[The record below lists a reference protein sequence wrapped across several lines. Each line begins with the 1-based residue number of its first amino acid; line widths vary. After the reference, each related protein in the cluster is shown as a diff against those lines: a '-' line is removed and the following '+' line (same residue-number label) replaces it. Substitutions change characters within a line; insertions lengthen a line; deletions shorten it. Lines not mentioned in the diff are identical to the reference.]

1 MNQTTEIQATEEQ
14 LLPVDNAAESAVDPS
29 LNANSETGQEEGFDI
44 FLKDDENK
52 PKQDPETNAK
62 FARRR
67 IERKRQRELEQQ
79 AEAVKRGELPENL
92 RVIPEIPKRPNPN
105 DYLSDEGLA
114 KYNYD
119 STLALAQ
126 FNSDLDEWNEKS
138 LDARSAAVAE
148 QGRRAQEYTQQSA
161 QYVDA
166 ARKHYDAAEKLN
178 IPDYQ
183 EKEDAFMQV
192 VPAPVATDIM
202 RLFPEKSAALMY
214 HLGANPD
221 KTRQLLAMDGQQA
234 LIELTR
240 LSERLTLKPRS
251 KPVSEA
257 PNPDEP
263 IQGQAVA
270 ANISALEKQMNAAA
284 ERGDTETYRKLKAQ
298 LNKGSRK

>member
-1 MNQTTEIQATEEQ
+1 MEQTTEIQATEDQ
-14 LLPVDNAAESAVDPS
+14 LLPVDNAAASAVDPS
-29 LNANSETGQEEGFDI
+29 LNANSETGQEEGFEI
-44 FLKDDENK
+44 VLKDDENK
-52 PKQDPETNAK
+52 QKQDPATNAQ
-62 FARRR
+62 FAQRRL
-67 IERKRQRELEQQ
+67 ERKRQRELEQQ

-92 RVIPEIPKRPNPN
+92 RVSPELPSQPNAN
-105 DYLSDEGLA
+105 DFFSDESLA
-114 KYNYD
+114 KYDYD
-119 STLALAQ
+119 QTRALAAFQ
-126 FNSDLDEWNEKS
+126 QANNEWLVKAQ
-138 LDARSAAVAE
+138 DARSNAVAE
-148 QGRRAQEYTQQSA
+148 QGRKTQEYTQQSA

-183 EKEDAFMQV
+183 EKEEAFTQLVQPQIVSDLML
-192 VPAPVATDIM
+192 
-202 RLFPEKSAALMY
+202 LFPEKSPALIY
-214 HLGANPD
+214 HLGSNPE
-221 KTRQLLAMDGQQA
+221 KTRQILQMNPQQA

-284 ERGDTETYRKLKAQ
+284 DKGDVETYRKLRQQ

>member
-1 MNQTTEIQATEEQ
+1 MDQTTEIQATEEQ
-14 LLPVDNAAESAVDPS
+14 LLPVDNAAASAVDPS
-29 LNANSETGQEEGFDI
+29 LNANSETGQEEGFDVV
-44 FLKDDENK
+44 LKDDENK

-62 FARRR
+62 FAQRR

-92 RVIPEIPKRPNPN
+92 RVAPELPSQPNAN
-105 DYLSDEGLA
+105 DFFSDEALA
-114 KYNYD
+114 KYDYD
-119 STLALAQ
+119 QTRALAAFQ
-126 FNSDLDEWNEKS
+126 QANNEWLVKAQ
-138 LDARSAAVAE
+138 DARSNAVAE
-148 QGRRAQEYTQQSA
+148 QGRKTQEYTQKSA

-183 EKEDAFMQV
+183 EKEEAFTQLVQPQIVSELML
-192 VPAPVATDIM
+192 
-202 RLFPEKSAALMY
+202 LFPEKSPALIY
-214 HLGANPD
+214 HLGSNPE
-221 KTRQLLAMDGQQA
+221 KTRQILQMNQQQA

-298 LNKGSRK
+298 LNKGIR

>member
-1 MNQTTEIQATEEQ
+1 MDQTTEIQATEEQ
-14 LLPVDNAAESAVDPS
+14 LLPVDNAAASAVDPS
-29 LNANSETGQEEGFDI
+29 LNANSETGQEEGFEI
-44 FLKDDENK
+44 VLKDDENK

-62 FARRR
+62 FAQRR

-92 RVIPEIPKRPNPN
+92 RVAPELPSQPNAN
-105 DYLSDEGLA
+105 DFFSEEALA
-114 KYNYD
+114 KYDYD
-119 STLALAQ
+119 QTRALAAFQ
-126 FNSDLDEWNEKS
+126 QANNEWLVKAQ
-138 LDARSAAVAE
+138 DARSNAVAE
-148 QGRRAQEYTQQSA
+148 QGRKTQEYTQQSA
-161 QYVDA
+161 QYVEA

-202 RLFPEKSAALMY
+202 RLFPEKSAAIMY
-214 HLGANPD
+214 HLGANPE
-221 KTRQLLAMDGQQA
+221 KARQLLAMDGQAA

-270 ANISALEKQMNAAA
+270 AHMSALEKQMNAAA
-284 ERGDTETYRKLKAQ
+284 AKGDVETYRKLKAQ
-298 LNKGSRK
+298 LNKGTR

>member
-1 MNQTTEIQATEEQ
+1 MDQTTEIQATEEQ
-14 LLPVDNAAESAVDPS
+14 LLPVDNAAASAVDPS
-29 LNANSETGQEEGFDI
+29 LNANSETGQEEGFDVV
-44 FLKDDENK
+44 LKDDENK

-62 FARRR
+62 FAQRR

-92 RVIPEIPKRPNPN
+92 RVAPELPSQPNAN
-105 DYLSDEGLA
+105 DFFSDEALA
-114 KYNYD
+114 KYDYD
-119 STLALAQ
+119 QTRALAAFQ
-126 FNSDLDEWNEKS
+126 QANNEWLVKAQ
-138 LDARSAAVAE
+138 DARSNAVAE
-148 QGRRAQEYTQQSA
+148 QGRKTQEYTQQSA

-183 EKEDAFMQV
+183 EKEEAFTQLVQPQIVSELML
-192 VPAPVATDIM
+192 
-202 RLFPEKSAALMY
+202 LFPEKSPALIY
-214 HLGANPD
+214 HLGSNPE
-221 KTRQLLAMDGQQA
+221 KTRQILQMNPQQA

-251 KPVSEA
+251 KPVSES

>member
-1 MNQTTEIQATEEQ
+1 MDQTTEIQATEDQ
-14 LLPVDNAAESAVDPS
+14 LLPVDNASASAVDPS
-29 LNANSETGQEEGFDI
+29 LNANSETGQEEGFEI
-44 FLKDDENK
+44 VLKDDENK

-62 FARRR
+62 FAQRRL
-67 IERKRQRELEQQ
+67 ERKRQRELEQQ

-92 RVIPEIPKRPNPN
+92 RVSPDLPSQPNAN
-105 DYLSDEGLA
+105 DFFSDEALA
-114 KYNYD
+114 KYDYD
-119 STLALAQ
+119 QTRALAAFQ
-126 FNSDLDEWNEKS
+126 QANNEWLVKAQ
-138 LDARSAAVAE
+138 DARSNAVAE
-148 QGRRAQEYTQQSA
+148 QGRKTQEYTQQSA

-183 EKEDAFMQV
+183 EKEEAFTQLVQPQIVSELML
-192 VPAPVATDIM
+192 
-202 RLFPEKSAALMY
+202 LFPEKSPALIY
-214 HLGANPD
+214 HLGSNPE
-221 KTRQLLAMDGQQA
+221 KTRQILQMNQQQA

-284 ERGDTETYRKLKAQ
+284 EKGDVDKYRKLKAQ
-298 LNKGSRK
+298 LNKGSR